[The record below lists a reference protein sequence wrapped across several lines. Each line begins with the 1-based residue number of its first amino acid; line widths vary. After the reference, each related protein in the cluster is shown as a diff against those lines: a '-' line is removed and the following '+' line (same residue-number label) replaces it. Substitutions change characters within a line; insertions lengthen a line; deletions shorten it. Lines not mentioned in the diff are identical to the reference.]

1 MDFTAEEMVHLLAI
15 RPAIP
20 VAGTYDSKIYWE
32 LPNGKGYVMQYMAN
46 NVVNYAFC
54 SEISDRGYRIVI
66 EEAKKE
72 AKILQQAIVFGFDSV
87 AAATIKS
94 TGPFLVLIDYGSNKN
109 IFYAT
114 EEEIT
119 KEFDTLDDAQKWI
132 ANEKRIEARF
142 GLKSIGLS
150 IKHKIVAKGAE

>member
-1 MDFTAEEMVHLLAI
+1 MDFTAEEMVDLLAFHTMGKLI
-15 RPAIP
+15 T
-20 VAGTYDSKIYWE
+20 VKGTCDSIISWE
-32 LPNGKGYVMQYMAN
+32 LPNDKGYVVQYMLN
-46 NVVNYAFC
+46 NVANYAFV
-54 SEISDRGYRIVI
+54 SP
-66 EEAKKE
+66 EAGLTIKGPKKE
-72 AKILQQAIVFGFDSV
+72 DKILQQAIVFGFDSV